1 MRTNKS
7 LLLLVIC
14 LLGFPAR
21 LLANAWMLDTGEGF
35 AEVYNKFY
43 WATQDYDYR
52 GDRTDKAN
60 SGRYEEFRSELKV
73 EYGLYDHLN
82 LLLSTPYKWAR
93 WEDNNGTLENNGL
106 EFVGVGAKFSLFN
119 DDQSNS
125 VVSLSVKH
133 EIPGHYDENDPPS
146 LGHAKSDQEVR
157 LMVGKVLDNIWVF
170 GTPLR
175 VNHIGAE
182 IGYRTR
188 NNKIPYFLE
197 VGLQPAE
204 WMMVKGM
211 VDGIIATSDIDR
223 QPTNSELIQKKY
235 EEYSKLMCEILI
247 SPDNVFGVLKETKGL
262 TFGFGYGYT
271 FYGKNTSVGSEI
283 TLKIFYRF

>member
-1 MRTNKS
+1 MKNI
-7 LLLLVIC
+7 LLLLLSIC
-14 LLGFPAR
+14 LLALPTR
-21 LLANAWMLDTGEGF
+21 LLANAWMLDAGEGF

-52 GDRTDKAN
+52 GDRADKAN

-82 LLLSTPYKWAR
+82 LLLSTPYKWAE
-93 WEDNNGTLENNGL
+93 WEDNNGTLENDGL
-106 EFVGVGAKFSLFN
+106 EFVGVGAKLMLSEDLARNPAASL
-119 DDQSNS
+119 Q
-125 VVSLSVKH
+125 VKF
-133 EIPGHYDENDPPS
+133 EIPGGYDKDKPPS
-146 LGHAKSDQEVR
+146 LGHGKSDLETR
-157 LMVGKVLDNIWVF
+157 LMIGKVLNNRRVF

-175 VNHIGAE
+175 VYHIGGE

-204 WMMVKGM
+204 WMLVKCM
-211 VDGIIATSDIDR
+211 IDGVIATSDIDR
-223 QPTNSELIQKKY
+223 PPTNSELIQKKY
-235 EEYSKLMCEILI
+235 EEYSKLMGEILI
-247 SPDNVFGVLKETKGL
+247 SPNGAFGILKDLEGL
-262 TFGFGYGYT
+262 SIGFGYGYT
-271 FYGKNTSVGSEI
+271 FYGKNTAVGSEI